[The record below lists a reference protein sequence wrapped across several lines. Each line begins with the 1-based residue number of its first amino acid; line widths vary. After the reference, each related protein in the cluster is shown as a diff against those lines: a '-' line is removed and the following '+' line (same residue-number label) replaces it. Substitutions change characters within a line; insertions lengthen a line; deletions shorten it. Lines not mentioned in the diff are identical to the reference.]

1 MVWGSKRVAAGLDA
15 RVAKTCLDRSVGE
28 WSAKT
33 REDACFVLACFA
45 FSGLDPCTH
54 NPEVVG
60 SSPASATIKTTVFER
75 KAVVFLYF

>member
-1 MVWGSKRVAAGLDA
+1 MAGGVDA
-15 RVAKTCLDRSVGE
+15 RVAKICLDSSVGE

-33 REDACFVLACFA
+33 REDACFVLACIA

-60 SSPASATIKTTVFER
+60 SSPASATKELLKSQDFRSFSYTVIES
-75 KAVVFLYF
+75 A